1 MKKGLMA
8 MACLL
13 ILTGCEF
20 LHQQR
25 TVYIRDRGEDYLTS
39 ELVAPLDV
47 PAPLTYHHSQ
57 VFPLPDVAPE
67 LGSLDNISIQPPG
80 FGDAL

>member
-1 MKKGLMA
+1 

-13 ILTGCEF
+13 MLTGCEF
-20 LHQQR
+20 LHEQR
-25 TVYIRDRGEDYLTS
+25 AVYVRDRGEDYLTS

-47 PAPLTYHHSQ
+47 PSPLTYNHSH
-57 VFPLPDVAPE
+57 VFPLPNTTPV

-80 FGDAL
+80 FGEDLS